1 VDGEFK
7 ALGLMAERNTL
18 MDGAAE
24 RAHARNNNARL
35 NNDELLDGALSTQQ
49 TTTGKLKDAL
59 TQMEQ
64 TKQTGQYTAAT
75 LEQDREKIKRI
86 DQVRARVLACLA
98 RLGQPQPASPAASPC
113 WRHERCVATRAMRA
127 RAP

>member
-1 VDGEFK
+1 MDGEFK

-24 RAHARNNNARL
+24 RAHARNNARL

-49 TTTGKLKDAL
+49 TTTTKLKDAL

-64 TKQTGQYTAAT
+64 TKQTGMYTAAT

-86 DQVRARVLACLA
+86 DQVRGL
-98 RLGQPQPASPAASPC
+98 PS
-113 WRHERCVATRAMRA
+113 
-127 RAP
+127 